1 MSSVSIAGT
10 LAGTLSTDGGLSGRL
25 TVPEVIAP
33 ETYEGDYVITPGE
46 EAQTMETNGK
56 MMLGNVTIRPVP
68 ASYGRLE
75 YNGQYLRVY

>member
-1 MSSVSIAGT
+1 MACCERLI
-10 LAGTLSTDGGLSGRL
+10 GTLSEPDSL
-25 TVPEVIAP
+25 TGVLTIPRVIAP
-33 ETYEGDYVITPGE
+33 DAYEGDYVITPGE

-75 YNGQYLRVY
+75 YNGQCLRVY